1 MSVLSK
7 ALKAIKDRFG
17 IDEKIFEKYHF
28 LEKGDIWITSKEAAS
43 TEIPGTTRVGI
54 RLIRVFKD
62 GYKFTTAGI
71 QLFGKFAT
79 KNIVEI
85 DKDKIKDYL
94 EGKDLNVGELDCDE
108 GQVIVKCGEDFLGSG
123 LYMKGKIKNQ
133 LPKGRRWF

>member
-1 MSVLSK
+1 MAVK
-7 ALKAIKDRFG
+7 GALKFLKDRFG
-17 IDEKIFEKYHF
+17 IEETIFEKYH
-28 LEKGDIWITSKEAAS
+28 LSEKGDVWITSKEAAS
-43 TEIPGTTRVGI
+43 VQLPGTSRVGI

-62 GYKFTTAGI
+62 GYKLTTAGI

-79 KNIVEI
+79 KNVVEI
-85 DKDKIKDYL
+85 NEDKVRDYL
-94 EGKDLNVGELDCDE
+94 EGKDLNVGELNCDE